1 MPSESAELG
10 VEVVAEGID
19 HEAQAGLPGDQ
30 SSSKCPKNSGH
41 ARLSGLGGTNCKE
54 MQLVS
59 TSAKGMLPRVFFARL
74 RALSR
79 RYRGATIWFEGTAK
93 ISFLSHFMR
102 DAAPIFD
109 SVIEHGPT

>member
-19 HEAQAGLPGDQ
+19 HEAQAGLPADQ

-41 ARLSGLGGTNCKE
+41 ARLSGLGGTNCQE
-54 MQLVS
+54 MQLVDKAQKYAPWS
-59 TSAKGMLPRVFFARL
+59 FFARL

-93 ISFLSHFMR
+93 ISFLSL
-102 DAAPIFD
+102 
-109 SVIEHGPT
+109 E